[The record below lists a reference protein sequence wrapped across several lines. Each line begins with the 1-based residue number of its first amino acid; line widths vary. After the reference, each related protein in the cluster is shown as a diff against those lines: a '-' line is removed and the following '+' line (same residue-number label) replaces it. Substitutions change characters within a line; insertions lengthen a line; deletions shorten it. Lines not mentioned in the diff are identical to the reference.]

1 MIHERSVLCHQ
12 LEEMSIGKDKSEHKT
27 YLTAK
32 NIRTHFIENNETL
45 KDDYS
50 KYSYRTELDSNCET
64 EFTSEVPKS
73 VITNILN
80 DKLETI
86 SPSDESTFMSNKITE
101 LRSDATDGS

>member
-1 MIHERSVLCHQ
+1 MCAYKPCSTFYFR
-12 LEEMSIGKDKSEHKT
+12 
-27 YLTAK
+27 
-32 NIRTHFIENNETL
+32 NF
-45 KDDYS
+45 
-50 KYSYRTELDSNCET
+50 YRTELDSNCET

-86 SPSDESTFMSNKITE
+86 SPSDEFTFMSNKITE